1 MTKSKKPSQGWL
13 SWAQCVLFV
22 GVLVGG
28 TLFHVWQKVEM
39 ARVASAIHTAQ
50 TRSVDLGKERAKLLA
65 AVAIKKNPVYI
76 ERVAVAEL
84 GMVHPPGGISGS
96 LARWEGE

>member
-1 MTKSKKPSQGWL
+1 MTKSKKPSQGGL
-13 SWAQCVLFV
+13 SCAQCVLFV

-65 AVAIKKNPVYI
+65 AVAIKKNPVHI

-84 GMVHPPGGISGS
+84 GMVHPLAGKGGS

>member
-22 GVLVGG
+22 GVLVGA

-65 AVAIKKNPVYI
+65 AVAIKKNPAI
-76 ERVAVAEL
+76 R
-84 GMVHPPGGISGS
+84 SR
-96 LARWEGE
+96 LARLVKMVSFLYVRNALLQPGSPRN

>member
-1 MTKSKKPSQGWL
+1 MTKSKKPSQGGL

-50 TRSVDLGKERAKLLA
+50 TRSIDLGKERAKLLA
-65 AVAIKKNPVYI
+65 AVAIKKNLVYI
-76 ERVAVAEL
+76 EGVAVAEL
-84 GMVHPPGGISGS
+84 GMVHPLGGIGGS
-96 LARWEGE
+96 LARWDGE

>member
-1 MTKSKKPSQGWL
+1 MTKSKKPSQGGL

-50 TRSVDLGKERAKLLA
+50 TRLIDLGQERAKLLA
-65 AVAIKKNPVYI
+65 AVAIKKNLVYI

-84 GMVHPPGGISGS
+84 GMVHPLGGIGGS
-96 LARWEGE
+96 LARWDGE